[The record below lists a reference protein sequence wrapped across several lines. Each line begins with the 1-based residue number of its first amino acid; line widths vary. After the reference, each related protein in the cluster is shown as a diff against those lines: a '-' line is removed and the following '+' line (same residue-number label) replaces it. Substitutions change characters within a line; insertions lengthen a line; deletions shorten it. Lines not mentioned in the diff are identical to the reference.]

1 MGHRIQLTS
10 KDGHQLSAYI
20 AEPDAAARGGLVVA
34 MEMYGV
40 NDYLTGVCDGWAA
53 DGYLAIAPLLWDR
66 YERDLTLPYDE
77 AGSARGKAM
86 SLDIAAN
93 MAATL
98 DDLAAAA
105 DRVRNAGKVGIV
117 GFCLGG
123 TVAWLAAC
131 RRDFDAALPY
141 YGSNMCDYP
150 DDVPRCP
157 VLCHVGALDTAVPP
171 DDIAAFAASRP
182 EPQWCVYDGVQH
194 GFDNS
199 LRPARHDR
207 DAASLARERSR
218 AFLAEH
224 VG

>member
-1 MGHRIQLTS
+1 MGRLIRLS
-10 KDGHQLSAYI
+10 ARDGHQLGAYI
-20 AEPDAAARGGLVVA
+20 AEPDGAARGGLVVA

-66 YERDLTLPYDE
+66 YERDLTLPYDDV
-77 AGSARGKAM
+77 GSVRGKAM
-86 SLDIAAN
+86 SRDIAAN
-93 MAATL
+93 MEATL

-105 DRVRNAGKVGIV
+105 NHVRGTGKVGIV

-157 VLCHVGALDTAVPP
+157 VLCHVGSLDTAVPP
-171 DDIAAFAASRP
+171 GDIAAFATSRP
-182 EPQWCVYDGVQH
+182 EPQWRIYDGVQH
-194 GFDNS
+194 GFDNA

-207 DAASLARERSR
+207 DAARLARERSR

>member
-1 MGHRIQLTS
+1 LGQRIRLS
-10 KDGHQLSAYI
+10 ARDGHELDAYL
-20 AEPDAAARGGLVVA
+20 AEPAGTPRGGLVVA

-40 NDYLTGVCDGWAA
+40 NDYLKGVCDGWAA
-53 DGYLAIAPLLWDR
+53 DGYRAIAPALWDR
-66 YERDLTLPYDE
+66 FERGLTLPYDDN
-77 AGSARGKAM
+77 GSRKGKAM
-86 SLDIAAN
+86 SRDIAAG
-93 MAATL
+93 MEATL

-105 DRVRNAGKVGIV
+105 DYVRGNGKVGIV

-131 RRDFDAALPY
+131 RRDFDAAIPY

-157 VLCHVGALDTAVPP
+157 VLCHVGSLDTAVPP
-171 DDIAAFAASRP
+171 ADVAAFRAERP
-182 EPQWCVYDGVQH
+182 EPVWHVYDGAPH

-199 LRPARHDR
+199 LRPARYH
-207 DAASLARERSR
+207 AAAAALARDRSR
-218 AFLAEH
+218 AFLARH